1 MTCAWSSPF
10 IWTEQGDA
18 GGGEGGRRQA
28 SAGEASIRITFI
40 SSPTR
45 RQQKI
50 RLGDSAGGGGGGAGK
65 RSPAKTSAVRWSGWG
80 LFVSRGVW
88 ADNQLCRAVRH
99 GEPGKGGLPSVPPAQ
114 RPWQGAASPP
124 GGTAGHPPAR
134 PRVPPGRLLRTAP
147 GFCVDA
153 ALGRK
158 GTRGTKLVHVLP
170 FPEQGSALFCQTRG
184 NPGSA
189 HRAARSASSKAAT
202 RFLMTT
208 GGLINVPCSAWH
220 RLAP

>member
-65 RSPAKTSAVRWSGWG
+65 RSPAKTSAVRWSSWG

-124 GGTAGHPPAR
+124 PAA
-134 PRVPPGRLLRTAP
+134 PWGIPQPGPASHRVGSFAQQR
-147 GFCVDA
+147 FCVDA
-153 ALGRK
+153 ALSRK
-158 GTRGTKLVHVLP
+158 GMREQSWYMCCLSQSRG
-170 FPEQGSALFCQTRG
+170 QRCSARHGATQALHTEHLAA
-184 NPGSA
+184 P
-189 HRAARSASSKAAT
+189 AARQP
-202 RFLMTT
+202 RGF
-208 GGLINVPCSAWH
+208 
-220 RLAP
+220 

>member
-124 GGTAGHPPAR
+124 RRHRGASPSPAPRPTGSAPSHSKGFVSTPRSAERGCGNKAGTCAAFPRAGVSA
-134 PRVPPGRLLRTAP
+134 
-147 GFCVDA
+147 
-153 ALGRK
+153 
-158 GTRGTKLVHVLP
+158 VLP
-170 FPEQGSALFCQTRG
+170 DTGQPGLCTQSISQRQQQGSHEVFDDCR
-184 NPGSA
+184 
-189 HRAARSASSKAAT
+189 R
-202 RFLMTT
+202 
-208 GGLINVPCSAWH
+208 IN
-220 RLAP
+220 

>member
-50 RLGDSAGGGGGGAGK
+50 RLGDSAGGGGGGIGK

-88 ADNQLCRAVRH
+88 ADNQLCRAVHH
-99 GEPGKGGLPSVPPAQ
+99 GEPEKGGLPSVPPAK

-124 GGTAGHPPAR
+124 AAPQGIPQPGPASHRVGSFLLQGLFPPRRSHSAGVLCQRRARQKGDAGNKAGTCAAFPRAGVSA
-134 PRVPPGRLLRTAP
+134 
-147 GFCVDA
+147 
-153 ALGRK
+153 
-158 GTRGTKLVHVLP
+158 VLP
-170 FPEQGSALFCQTRG
+170 DTGQPGLCTQSISRRQRQGSHWLFDGYR
-184 NPGSA
+184 
-189 HRAARSASSKAAT
+189 R
-202 RFLMTT
+202 
-208 GGLINVPCSAWH
+208 IN
-220 RLAP
+220 